1 MKLKGITLVSG
12 FALTAVGSV
21 AIWQALVVALLVHG
35 IDEVIGAFG
44 RLL

>member
-1 MKLKGITLVSG
+1 MKLKRTILFSG
-12 FALTAVGSV
+12 VALTMIASVG
-21 AIWQALVVALLVHG
+21 IWQVLVVALLVHS